1 MDCLR
6 EAKVVDMNDLRLFLD
21 VWKSGSITKA
31 ANSHFI
37 TQSATSKRILLLE
50 KELGVSLF
58 ERGKGKSQ
66 VRLTPAGKNF
76 TDIAER
82 ILTLYKQA
90 LDLRRSSD
98 LQYLTV
104 ACINSVQNYL
114 LPPMVVE
121 LERKFPRLCIT
132 LEDHHTAEILSLVE
146 DQRVDIGI
154 AHSPS
159 LHPDLRSVLL
169 YEEEYR
175 AVMRGSSQ
183 AHGKDAV
190 LHPSELRPGN
200 EVFESFGTEFQEWH
214 DQWWDISSA
223 KIRVNV
229 TPTAEQYLLGDNDWI
244 ILPAAVARA
253 MEEKGFASWA
263 IDPPPPRHSVYVIY
277 HVKNANRFIKIF
289 VDEAIA
295 YFAPLAAMPGS
306 RQLND

>member
-1 MDCLR
+1 M
-6 EAKVVDMNDLRLFLD
+6 DMNDLRLFLD
-21 VWKSGSITKA
+21 VWKSGSITRA

-58 ERGKGKSQ
+58 ERGKGKPQ
-66 VRLTPAGKNF
+66 VKLTPAGKNF
-76 TDIAER
+76 SDIAER
-82 ILTLYKQA
+82 ILTLYSQA
-90 LDLRRSSD
+90 LELRRNPELS
-98 LQYLTV
+98 YLTV

-159 LHPDLRSVLL
+159 NHPDLRSELL

-175 AVMRGSSQ
+175 AVMRDSS
-183 AHGKDAV
+183 HNRGKKTV

-200 EVFESFGTEFQEWH
+200 EVFEAFGADFQEWH

-229 TPTAEQYLLGDNDWI
+229 TPTAEQYLRGSHDWI

-253 MEEKGFASWA
+253 MEKKGFVSYTL
-263 IDPPPPRHSVYVIY
+263 DPSPPRHSVYVIY
-277 HVKNANRFIKIF
+277 HVKNSNKFIKSF
-289 VDEAIA
+289 VDEAIT
-295 YFAPLAAMPGS
+295 YFAPLAAQGTPGK
-306 RQLND
+306 